1 MGEGTDRG
9 SSLLAMACK
18 SENSFEGS
26 QLSNAMGSW
35 VGMCTEDG
43 SGGGVKVAKGVDS
56 CTEGERARYWDIL
69 CVLMRE
75 EVQCVNARVM

>member
-18 SENSFEGS
+18 SENSFDGS
-26 QLSNAMGSW
+26 QLSKAMGSW
-35 VGMCTEDG
+35 VGMCMEDG

-56 CTEGERARYWDIL
+56 
-69 CVLMRE
+69 
-75 EVQCVNARVM
+75 